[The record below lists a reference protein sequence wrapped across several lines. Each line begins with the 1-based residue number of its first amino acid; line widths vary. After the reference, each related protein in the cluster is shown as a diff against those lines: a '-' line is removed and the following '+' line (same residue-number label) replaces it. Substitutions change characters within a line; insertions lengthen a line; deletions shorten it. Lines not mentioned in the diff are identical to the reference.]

1 MAEGKEDEIGKMEKI
16 LKNIRYFDQ
25 DSKME
30 NFIARLEARMKFYD
44 IKKEKNKKIL
54 LENLIAGT
62 PTGKITELKENQD
75 KDYEAT
81 KKLLIMVHDGTSE
94 KTLHMLMKEMSRL
107 KMKNHDNL
115 AHYFREFCGISVKM
129 GTQMSERMAIQ
140 LFINGLPDRLQD
152 FCLAADCKTMTEAY
166 TEAAKLSLGENG
178 GYDENE
184 DDDQIWSTKG
194 NASENFG
201 TVKCSFCDGEGH
213 VQDECESYFNAQEAA
228 KHETANIQWMSY
240 KNGDENPK
248 GYENDEQEFY
258 GGN

>member
-44 IKKEKNKKIL
+44 IKKEENKKIL
-54 LENLIAGT
+54 LQNLIAGT
-62 PTGKITELKENQD
+62 PTGKITELKENQE

-129 GTQMSERMAIQ
+129 GTQMSEKMAIQ
-140 LFINGLPDRLQD
+140 L
-152 FCLAADCKTMTEAY
+152 
-166 TEAAKLSLGENG
+166 
-178 GYDENE
+178 
-184 DDDQIWSTKG
+184 
-194 NASENFG
+194 
-201 TVKCSFCDGEGH
+201 
-213 VQDECESYFNAQEAA
+213 VQANL
-228 KHETANIQWMSY
+228 TA
-240 KNGDENPK
+240 P
-248 GYENDEQEFY
+248 
-258 GGN
+258 